1 MAGISGETP
10 STYDEVLQKLGYA
23 TPDDPSSISIYP
35 SDFENKDKVIDFIK
49 HYNSQVNDPK
59 KQISFTDLIATIT
72 KNITDVVDTVSSVL
86 IAFVA
91 ISLIVS
97 SIMIAI
103 ITYISVLERTKEIG
117 ILRALGSSKGDI
129 SKIFNAETFIE
140 GLISGFMGIILTL
153 LISIPINH
161 YGMKHYAI
169 AKVAILPPRYA
180 LLLILISVI
189 LTLLSGFIPSRIAA
203 KKDPVAAL
211 RSE

>member
-1 MAGISGETP
+1 
-10 STYDEVLQKLGYA
+10 
-23 TPDDPSSISIYP
+23 
-35 SDFENKDKVIDFIK
+35 
-49 HYNSQVNDPK
+49 
-59 KQISFTDLIATIT
+59 
-72 KNITDVVDTVSSVL
+72 
-86 IAFVA
+86 
-91 ISLIVS
+91 
-97 SIMIAI
+97 
-103 ITYISVLERTKEIG
+103 
-117 ILRALGSSKGDI
+117 
-129 SKIFNAETFIE
+129 
-140 GLISGFMGIILTL
+140 MGIILTL